1 MTAGWREAQ
10 RSIRPNREVRRLL
23 RCVQSD
29 KGGDY
34 QVCLNLPRG
43 NLHGR
48 RSLGINEC
56 CAHGK
61 LRNKRKKKRPFT
73 TFKKSKDVRN
83 GEVTIKSHIAFNCID
98 LIQL

>member
-61 LRNKRKKKRPFT
+61 LRNKRKKK
-73 TFKKSKDVRN
+73 
-83 GEVTIKSHIAFNCID
+83 TIYNFQEKQRCEERRSNNKISHSF
-98 LIQL
+98 QLH